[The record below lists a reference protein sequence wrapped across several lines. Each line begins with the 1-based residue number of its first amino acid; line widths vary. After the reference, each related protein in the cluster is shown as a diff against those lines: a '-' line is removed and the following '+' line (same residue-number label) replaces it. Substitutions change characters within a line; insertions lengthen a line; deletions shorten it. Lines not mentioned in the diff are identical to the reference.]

1 MRKLIITLSSAAI
14 LSACGGGGGS
24 SSGGGSG
31 GSTPPASDN
40 YTQQSMVIAPSGN
53 YTSTGSNSNGAYVAT
68 SGGFYSVS
76 GNNTTPI
83 SGAPAGITVIS
94 GNGSDVYYVPANS
107 SSIYSNNGTLLWD
120 IGSGNGYITALSP
133 SSNNGST
140 FYGTSNGS
148 VGLINNPA
156 GKVISQISNLDASSA
171 ILAIACI
178 ANGSCNSGK
187 QGIMALT
194 GSINGYTPFE
204 STTYASTPSLWTYP
218 TAFYYYNGVGN
229 EPGWYQ
235 ISNYNGSMA
244 AQSFDTVA
252 YYSIES
258 NPGTMSNPPV
268 LGTATL
274 PEFVTAV
281 TFNNGNI
288 YVGTNL
294 FNIYSVIGYTCN
306 NGQLKN
312 SGCPLTF
319 TGPLNVNSN
328 GAVAPLGWIQNGSV
342 GITNVTVQQNGKLMV
357 IAQESATYATVY
369 VSNAASY

>member
-1 MRKLIITLSSAAI
+1 M
-14 LSACGGGGGS
+14 
-24 SSGGGSG
+24 
-31 GSTPPASDN
+31 
-40 YTQQSMVIAPSGN
+40 
-53 YTSTGSNSNGAYVAT
+53 
-68 SGGFYSVS
+68 
-76 GNNTTPI
+76 
-83 SGAPAGITVIS
+83 
-94 GNGSDVYYVPANS
+94 
-107 SSIYSNNGTLLWD
+107 LWD

-148 VGLINNPA
+148 VGLVNNPA
-156 GKVISQISNLDASSA
+156 GKVISQISNLDPSSA
-171 ILAIACI
+171 ILAIGCI

-187 QGIMALT
+187 QGVMALT

-218 TAFYYYNGVGN
+218 TAFYYYDGVGN
-229 EPGWYQ
+229 APGWYQ
-235 ISNYNGSMA
+235 INNYNGSMT

-258 NPGTMSNPPV
+258 NPGTMSNPTV
-268 LGTATL
+268 LGNATL

-294 FNIYSVIGYTCN
+294 FNIYSVVGYTCN

-312 SGCPLTF
+312 GNCPLVF

-328 GAVAPLGWIQNGSV
+328 GVVAPLGWIQNGSV
-342 GITNVTVQQNGKLMV
+342 GIVNVTVQQNGTLMA
-357 IAQESATYATVY
+357 IAQESPTYSTVY
-369 VSNAASY
+369 VSNSSSY